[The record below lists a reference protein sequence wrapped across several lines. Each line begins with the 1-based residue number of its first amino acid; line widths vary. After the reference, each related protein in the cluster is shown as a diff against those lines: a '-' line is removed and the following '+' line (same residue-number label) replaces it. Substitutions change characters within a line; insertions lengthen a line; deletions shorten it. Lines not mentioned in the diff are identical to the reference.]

1 VPLHIDTLLDGAL
14 LEAMIAERYVKVV
27 HHPTLPLRILNYTA
41 RAQFDAVWNDV
52 TVSCRGLIIDENGV
66 IVARPFRK
74 FFNYAQHD
82 AGSLPSGPV
91 HVTEKLDG
99 SLGILYPTPDG
110 YAVATRGRFHSEQA
124 LHATA
129 LWEERYAEHTKL
141 DPALTYLVEIV
152 YPENRIVVDYDELDD
167 LVLLAALDTESG
179 RTMPFETA
187 SASWPGPCAT
197 EHSFSSLA
205 EVLAASPAKNT
216 EGFVVHFVDDD
227 LRMKVKHD
235 EYVRLHRIVTDV
247 SERRV
252 WEALSEGLDLSE
264 WLEGVPDELYAF
276 VATTRD
282 ALLAA
287 FSSLTEEMRAH
298 HQELVA
304 SLPSEFSRRDFA
316 AGVTAL
322 SASYPLAKGLFALHD
337 GKDVSH
343 LVWEKLRPAEHIP
356 FFQASPDTE

>member
-1 VPLHIDTLLDGAL
+1 MPVSLDSVFDQTLLA
-14 LEAMIAERYVKVV
+14 AMIAERYVKVT
-27 HHPTLPLRILNYTA
+27 HHPHLPLRILNYTA
-41 RAQFDAVWNDV
+41 RAQFDAVWNEV
-52 TVSCRGLIIDENGV
+52 TENCRGLIVDDANIV
-66 IVARPFRK
+66 VARGFRK
-74 FFNYAQHD
+74 FFNVAQHA

-99 SLGILYPTPDG
+99 SLGILYPTLDG
-110 YAVATRGRFHSEQA
+110 YAVATRGSFHSEQA

-129 LWEERYAEHTKL
+129 LWQQRYAKYAKL
-141 DPALTYLVEIV
+141 DLALTYLVEIV
-152 YPENRIVVDYDELDD
+152 YPDNRIVVDYDELDD

-179 RTMPFETA
+179 RTVPFDQARET
-187 SASWPGPCAT
+187 WPGPYAT

-205 EVLAASPAKNT
+205 EVLAAAPVKNT
-216 EGFVVHFVDDD
+216 EGFVVHFVEDD

-287 FSSLTEEMRAH
+287 FSSLTEEMRAR
-298 HQELVA
+298 HQELIA
-304 SLPSEFSRRDFA
+304 SLPPEFSRRDFA
-316 AGVTAL
+316 LGVTSL
-322 SASYPLAKGLFALHD
+322 SASYPLAKGFFALHD
-337 GKDVSH
+337 GKDVSPM
-343 LVWEKLRPAEHIP
+343 VWDQLRPSDHVP
-356 FFQASPDTE
+356 FFQVSPDTE